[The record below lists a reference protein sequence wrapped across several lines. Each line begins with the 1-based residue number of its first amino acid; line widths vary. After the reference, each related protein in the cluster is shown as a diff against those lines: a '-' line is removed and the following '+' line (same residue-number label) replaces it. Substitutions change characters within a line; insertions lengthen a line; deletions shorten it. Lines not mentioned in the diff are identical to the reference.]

1 MNLMENPWFCDFFS
15 PKPSFYGDKAA
26 VLRIPSGGAENK
38 VPPGA
43 RAEITNCTRDPYR
56 VIY

>member
-1 MNLMENPWFCDFFS
+1 MNLMENQWFCDFFS
-15 PKPSFYGDKAA
+15 PKPSFYSDKAA

-43 RAEITNCTRDPYR
+43 RAEITDPYR
-56 VIY
+56 GIY